1 MGSIEKI
8 EKNIMYKL
16 VSLEGLPLSVIFQMK
31 LLLAFELTGTKDYTG
46 NALAREHEPVDLW
59 DITFLHPQI
68 LRLLV
73 LLKPADFEAQSS
85 LL

>member
-1 MGSIEKI
+1 MQILFTSYTYVVEHIRECVSMGAA
-8 EKNIMYKL
+8 
-16 VSLEGLPLSVIFQMK
+16 G
-31 LLLAFELTGTKDYTG
+31 
-46 NALAREHEPVDLW
+46 DLW
-59 DITFLHPQI
+59 DIIFCTRRQI